1 MAVRIDKWLWAV
13 RIYKTRTVAA
23 DAVKMNR
30 VTVGGAWVKPSY
42 DVKPGDVVGVR
53 KGHVTFRFRVL
64 ELVTGRQP
72 AREVA
77 RYAENIT
84 PPEELEKLSVPRETI
99 FMTRDR
105 GTGRPTKKE
114 RRDIDALL
122 GDIFIEDLDD

>member
-30 VTVGGAWVKPSY
+30 VSISGAWIKPSY
-42 DVKPGDVVGVR
+42 DVKPGDVIDVR
-53 KGHVTFRFRVL
+53 KGHITFKFRVL

-84 PPEELEKLSVPRETI
+84 PQEELDKLTIPRETVFI
-99 FMTRDR
+99 SRDR

-114 RRDIDALL
+114 RRDLDALME
-122 GDIFIEDLDD
+122 DFFIEDLDD

>member
-1 MAVRIDKWLWAV
+1 MSVRIDKWLWCV

-42 DVKPGDVVGVR
+42 DVKVGDVIGVR
-53 KGHVTFRFRVL
+53 KGHVTFTFRVL
-64 ELVTGRQP
+64 ELVGGRQP
-72 AREVA
+72 AREVP

-84 PPEELEKLSVPRETI
+84 PPEELAKLSIPRETMFI
-99 FMTRDR
+99 SRDR

-114 RRDIDALL
+114 RRDIDALM
-122 GDIFIEDLDD
+122 GDLFIEDLDD

>member
-13 RIYKTRTVAA
+13 RVYKTRTVAA

-30 VTVGGAWVKPSY
+30 VWVNGAWVKPSY
-42 DVKPGDVVGVR
+42 DVKAGDVVDVR
-53 KGHVTFRFRVL
+53 KGHITFKFRVL

-72 AREVA
+72 AREVP

-84 PPEELEKLSVPRETI
+84 PQEELDKLMVPRETLFI
-99 FMTRDR
+99 SRDR

-114 RRDIDALL
+114 RRDI
-122 GDIFIEDLDD
+122 EDLMAEFFDNDE